1 MPDPKSIVINTS
13 PLLALIAAFGDLKIL
28 QTLYSQIWVPY
39 EVGQEITVDSA
50 SRFGASEFLAAT
62 WLNTQSSPISLSPFL
77 ANSLDRGEASVI
89 QLALNESIPTVCIDE
104 TVGRRI
110 AKLSGLSIT
119 GSVGILLKAKQL
131 DPSLS
136 VTHHIQRMQNQGIRL
151 SQRLIQAALKQAGE

>member
-1 MPDPKSIVINTS
+1 M
-13 PLLALIAAFGDLKIL
+13 
-28 QTLYSQIWVPY
+28 
-39 EVGQEITVDSA
+39 
-50 SRFGASEFLAAT
+50 
-62 WLNTQSSPISLSPFL
+62 
-77 ANSLDRGEASVI
+77 
-89 QLALNESIPTVCIDE
+89 NESIPTVCIDE

-151 SQRLIQAALKQAGE
+151 SQRLVQAALKQAGENLPILDFGGIKGRSHHFGFWKRGSKDTLRLTLYSCDKLVLDIILIEASLWI